1 MATASPTGTSS
12 TLTRLWRVSS
22 SVQQLPASTLS
33 PSRETVRLS
42 SLTCTAWRKKTY
54 LHSKTCSQFQVSTMS
69 VHTHPGSQNLL
80 NTGPNLRF
88 VSWWSTPVHFQYP
101 IEPSIYQQWTI
112 KVATILSS
120 LMVTKLIR
128 RTSTQAFRS
137 GFNLYISAIF
147 QAVRQM
153 LVQCQFTPTRGP
165 RTGSKQ
171 GSFLCPFSI
180 SILSEVNHQFLVT
193 RQPLVFHQA
202 KQTRI
207 ST

>member
-1 MATASPTGTSS
+1 MCSS
-12 TLTRLWRVSS
+12 C
-22 SVQQLPASTLS
+22 LPAHSPPAGRQSDCPHSPALHGGRKHIFTLKHA
-33 PSRETVRLS
+33 PNFKWVQ
-42 SLTCTAWRKKTY
+42 C
-54 LHSKTCSQFQVSTMS
+54 QFTRSW
-69 VHTHPGSQNLL
+69 
-80 NTGPNLRF
+80 GPRT
-88 VSWWSTPVHFQYP
+88 WSTPVYFQYP

-153 LVQCQFTPTRGP
+153 LVQCQFTRTRGP

-180 SILSEVNHQFLVT
+180 SILSEVNHQLLVT